1 MRDDKYI
8 TTDDVPDIGIVVIE
22 YIDLCSKKH
31 SGLIKEGSEK
41 AAKLDEKLANL
52 NQLLLK
58 TGTFDEVYKSV
69 TGFIN
74 HTYASGY
81 PDQYTLSACGKAVVA
96 KAELEKALIESK
108 ASDLIILSQQQ
119 QEAIV
124 AGDHEAQDLAYQT
137 LYDTCLTY
145 REEGSLDAVGKVL
158 DTKLGDLQNTTDFP
172 TPVEADKIL
181 ATENAIR
188 NVYSVIDSLPDQ
200 NQMTFE
206 DFVQ

>member
-96 KAELEKALIESK
+96 KAELEKALIENK
-108 ASDLIILSQQQ
+108 ASDLIILSK
-119 QEAIV
+119 QEKEAEI
-124 AGDHEAQDLAYQT
+124 AGDYEAQIQASQT
-137 LYDTCLTY
+137 LFETCMAY
-145 REEGSLDAVGKVL
+145 RNEGSLDAVGKVL
-158 DTKLGDLQNTTDFP
+158 DEKLETLQDTTDFP
-172 TPVEADKIL
+172 TPAEADKIQ
-181 ATENAIR
+181 ASEDAIK
-188 NVYSVIDSLPDQ
+188 NVFGVINNLPDP
-200 NQMTFE
+200 NQMSFE